1 MGSTRACSLTEI
13 PVRWT
18 SPAIENAVVP
28 LFPRPWPGVR
38 ADPDDEILDGVP
50 LLVRDARHGRSELL
64 GELGKTL
71 IDLDGRLTP
80 TSACQ
85 ALAIV
90 SAAPRLVLRLDK
102 DARTAYWVSSSNWV
116 DRARRRL
123 DDGGVIAAALASM
136 HGDGRVRESAV
147 TRMVELARPET
158 GPFMVLRTTDWVSQ
172 VRSRARAGLTALLH
186 DAPLAWFPVVAPTT
200 FLLSGRGRASAVLQ
214 HVNAELWATPEAR
227 LRELVGHADRTVGRV
242 AFDIALARRVYR
254 TRDLVTIA
262 VEHSDRPVASR
273 AADAAA
279 RDAVWTGNRTVLD
292 SLIRARAT
300 QVRALG
306 LTGLVRAGYPQAA
319 TEYLAD
325 SAALVRSIARD
336 AVRRNGSDP
345 VAWYRATLAGD
356 AASPGALAG
365 LAECGTSSDGALL
378 ERYLDHPAARMRA
391 AAVSA
396 LREVSAV
403 RPPRVAPLLHD
414 PSARVV
420 RQVVAALRPHATA
433 LAPDPLWHLL
443 ADPHRH
449 ARRAAYG
456 LLRQR
461 AGWPRLLVALLAV
474 TDTDTALARRA
485 RTDAVAWARHE
496 PDPPDS
502 PPTELAALT
511 ENVRAVLGESIA
523 SILRARM
530 RTEDR
535 QR

>member
-1 MGSTRACSLTEI
+1 MCTGITARW
-13 PVRWT
+13 PVGGNPGA
-18 SPAIENAVVP
+18 SGQPAIENAVVP
-28 LFPRPWPGVR
+28 LFPRPRTG
-38 ADPDDEILDGVP
+38 ASANPDDEVLDGVR
-50 LLVRDARHGRSELL
+50 LLVRDARQGRSELL
-64 GELGKTL
+64 EELGRAL

-102 DARTAYWVSSSNWV
+102 DARRPYWASPPNWL

-123 DDGGVIAAALASM
+123 GDGGVVAAALASM
-136 HGDGRVRESAV
+136 HGDGRVREAAV
-147 TRMVELARPET
+147 ARMVELARPET
-158 GPFMVLRTTDWVSQ
+158 GPFMVLRTTDWVTQ
-172 VRSRARAGLTALLH
+172 VRSRARAGLSALLH
-186 DAPLAWFPVVAPTT
+186 DDPVAWFPVVAPTT
-200 FLLSGRGRASAVLQ
+200 FLLSGRGRASVVLQ
-214 HVNAELWATPEAR
+214 HVTAELWATPEAR
-227 LRELVGHADRTVGRV
+227 LRELVGHADRTLGRA

-254 TRDLVTIA
+254 TRELVRIA
-262 VEHSDRPVASR
+262 VEHPDRPVASR

-306 LTGLVRAGYPQAA
+306 LTGLVRTGYPQAA
-319 TEYLAD
+319 IEYLAD
-325 SAALVRSIARD
+325 SAALVRAIARD
-336 AVRRNGSDP
+336 AVRRNGSDAA
-345 VAWYRATLAGD
+345 AWYRAKLADD
-356 AASPGALAG
+356 AAPPGALAG

-378 ERYLDHPAARMRA
+378 ERYLDHQAARMRA

-396 LREVSAV
+396 LRELSAV
-403 RPPRVAPLLHD
+403 RPLRVAPLLHD

-433 LAPDPLWHLL
+433 LAPDSLWHLL
-443 ADPHRH
+443 ANPHRH

-456 LLRQR
+456 LLHQR

-474 TDTDTALARRA
+474 TDTDTTLARRA
-485 RTDAVAWARHE
+485 RADAVTWARHE

-511 ENVRAVLGESIA
+511 ENVRAVLDEA
-523 SILRARM
+523 TANILHVRVQDHR
-530 RTEDR
+530 R
-535 QR
+535 